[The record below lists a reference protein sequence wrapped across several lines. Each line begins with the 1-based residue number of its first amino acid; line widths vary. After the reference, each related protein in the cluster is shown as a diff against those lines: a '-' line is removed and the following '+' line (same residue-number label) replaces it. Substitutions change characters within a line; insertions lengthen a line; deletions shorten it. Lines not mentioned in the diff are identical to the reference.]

1 MTPSLANVGGRAAL
15 SFGASGSLD
24 VGRASGGRFGPTPG
38 DVLEDWSAFRSWSE
52 SIGPD
57 APPLSVS
64 ELGPPVPAPRQ
75 IFAIGLN
82 YRQHAEEAG
91 HDTKGLPQ
99 VFTKFPS
106 CLAGPVVTVPIVSP
120 RLDWEVELVVVI
132 GETCRR
138 VDEGGAWDRVAG
150 LMVGQDLSARDVQ
163 LAGQAAQWS
172 LGKSF
177 SNFGPTGPFLVPTET
192 VAHPDDLRI
201 TCRLNAEV
209 VQDSRTSQMIWGVA
223 ELVARLSSVVTLFP
237 GDLIFTGTTA
247 GVVNRL
253 EPPPSLGANAV
264 LVSAIAVR
272 GVLTTTFSEEVP

>member
-1 MTPSLANVGGRAAL
+1 MTPSLANVEGRAVL
-15 SFGASGSLD
+15 HFGASGSVD
-24 VGRASGGRFGPTPG
+24 VGRASGGRFGPAPG
-38 DVLEDWSAFRSWSE
+38 DVLEDWAAFRPWSE
-52 SIGPD
+52 SIDPD
-57 APPLSVS
+57 APPLSAS
-64 ELGPPVPAPRQ
+64 QLGPPVPAPRQ
-75 IFAIGLN
+75 VFAIGLN

-106 CLAGPVVTVPIVSP
+106 CLAGPVATVPVVSP

-177 SNFGPTGPFLVPTET
+177 SNFGPTGPFLVPTEM
-192 VAHPDDLRI
+192 VAHPQDLRI
-201 TCRLNAEV
+201 TCRLNDEV
-209 VQDSRTSQMIWGVA
+209 VQDARTSQMIWGVA
-223 ELVARLSSVVTLFP
+223 ELVARLSSVATLFP
-237 GDLIFTGTTA
+237 GDLIFTGTPA
-247 GVVNRL
+247 GVGSRRDPPRYL
-253 EPPPSLGANAV
+253 ESTDV
-264 LVSAIAVR
+264 LVSEIE
-272 GVLTTTFSEEVP
+272 GLGELTTTFTKEVS

>member
-1 MTPSLANVGGRAAL
+1 MTRSLANVAGRAVL
-15 SFGASGSLD
+15 SFGADGSVD
-24 VGRASGGRFGPTPG
+24 VGRASGGRFGPTPA
-38 DVLEDWSAFRSWSE
+38 DVLEDWAAFRSWSE

-57 APPLSVS
+57 APPLIASQ
-64 ELGPPVPAPRQ
+64 LGPPVPAPRQ
-75 IFAIGLN
+75 VFAIGLN
-82 YRQHAEEAG
+82 YRLHAEEAG

-106 CLAGPVVTVPIVSP
+106 CLAGPIATVPIVSP

-132 GETCRR
+132 GETCQR
-138 VDEGGAWDRVAG
+138 VNEGRAWDRVAG

-177 SNFGPTGPFLVPTET
+177 TNFGPTGPFLVPTEM

-201 TCRLNAEV
+201 TCRLNDEV

-237 GDLIFTGTTA
+237 GDLIFTGTPA
-247 GVVNRL
+247 GVGNRR
-253 EPPPSLGANAV
+253 EPPRYLGVDDV
-264 LVSAIAVR
+264 LVSEIE
-272 GVLTTTFSEEVP
+272 GLGELTTTFAKEAS